1 MAKYFSIRSARGVRA
16 AYGLFQGRRTLWQML
31 REVFN
36 GRYRMSGF
44 TVLVCVL
51 AIAYIVFPFDFMHD
65 YVPFLGWIDDGF
77 VFFLLVKRL
86 RAESQRYTRF
96 KAMERKVR

>member
-1 MAKYFSIRSARGVRA
+1 MAKIFSVKSTSGVRA
-16 AYGLFQGRRTLWQML
+16 AYSLFQGRRTLMQML
-31 REVFN
+31 REVWS

-44 TVLVCVL
+44 TTIVCVL
-51 AIAYIVFPFDFMHD
+51 AIAYILFPLDLMHD
-65 YVPFLGWIDDGF
+65 YVPFIGWIDDGF

-86 RAESQRYTRF
+86 KAETRRFNRF

>member
-1 MAKYFSIRSARGVRA
+1 MAKYFSIKSARGVRA

-31 REVFN
+31 REVFG

-51 AIAYIVFPFDFMHD
+51 AIGYIVFPFDLMHD
-65 YVPFLGWIDDGF
+65 YIPFLGWIDDGF

-86 RAESQRYTRF
+86 RAETQRYTRF